1 MNLLIR
7 KYLPSKTNLIIS
19 LFIFFSVLKTADCY
33 SQWILQ
39 YHSSQVI
46 LDIRFINKKTG
57 WACGNNQILKTTNG
71 GDNWSQQSIPSTGYF
86 TQIHPVNDSVVY
98 VCGWYVILKTTDGG
112 NNWNIVRVGQ
122 NHVPELAGL
131 WFIDEKT
138 GWFCGD
144 RVVMRTTNGG
154 KTFIDSMRMI
164 SSDLN
169 DIHFKDPITGIIV
182 GNGRI
187 FRSTNSGTNWYQV
200 KIPSTFITPFCDRVT
215 FKSDKGWTA
224 SRANIVYKTTNY
236 GISWDSITRIADEHT
251 HSTRSIEFS
260 SSLTGFA
267 GGSDGKIFKTTDGG
281 FNWYFLQTQQF
292 GLGYYVSIFAYNDSL
307 VWAVGGGGNIINTKN
322 GGELLVKIPETG
334 FNEISEFTLLQNY
347 PNPFNPATKI
357 EYAIPKDNF
366 VNIKIYNL
374 LGKEIMSLVD
384 DLKKAGRYEI
394 SFDGSNL
401 PSGVY
406 YYKIKA
412 GSPREAGGF
421 EQVRKMLLIK

>member
-19 LFIFFSVLKTADCY
+19 LFILFSVLKAGDCY

-39 YHSSQVI
+39 YNSPLAISDV
-46 LDIRFINKKTG
+46 RFINKKTG

-71 GDNWSQQSIPSTGYF
+71 GENWNQQSIPSTGYF
-86 TQIHPVNDSVVY
+86 TQIHPVNDTVVY
-98 VCGWYVILKTTDGG
+98 LCGWYVILKTTDGG
-112 NNWNIVRVGQ
+112 SNWNIVRVGQ
-122 NHVPELAGL
+122 DQAPELAGL
-131 WFIDEKT
+131 WFNDENT

-154 KTFIDSMRMI
+154 NTFIDSTRL
-164 SSDLN
+164 SNSTY
-169 DIHFKDPITGIIV
+169 DIHFKNDSTGVIA
-182 GNGRI
+182 GYSKM
-187 FRSTNSGTNWYQV
+187 FRTTNSGTNWYSV
-200 KIPSTFITPFCDRVT
+200 ILPSSLATPFCDRVT
-215 FKSDKGWTA
+215 FIGDTGWTA
-224 SRANIVYKTTNY
+224 SWGNIVFRTTNY
-236 GISWDSITRIADEHT
+236 GVSWDSITRIADEHT
-251 HSTRSIEFS
+251 HSTRCIEFS
-260 SSLTGFA
+260 SSLTGYA
-267 GGSDGKIFKTTDGG
+267 GGRNGKIFKTTNGG
-281 FNWYFLQTQQF
+281 YSWTQQQQNL
-292 GLGYYVSIFAYNDSL
+292 GLASLISIYSTNDSL
-307 VWAVGGGGNIINTKN
+307 IWAVGGAIYHTNN
-322 GGELLVKIPETG
+322 GGLTIIKKTDLSIN
-334 FNEISEFTLLQNY
+334 NEFMLYQNY
-347 PNPFNPATKI
+347 PNPFTPTTKI

>member
-33 SQWILQ
+33 SQWFLQ

-112 NNWNIVRVGQ
+112 NNWTIIRVGQ
-122 NHVPELAGL
+122 DQAPELAGL
-131 WFIDEKT
+131 WFINENT

-154 KTFIDSMRMI
+154 KTFIDSMNMPTE
-164 SSDLN
+164 LK
-169 DIHFKDPITGIIV
+169 DIHFKNESEGVII
-182 GNGRI
+182 GYALAYKTI
-187 FRSTNSGTNWYQV
+187 NSGVNWYSV
-200 KIPSTFITPFCDRVT
+200 ILPSSVATPFCDRVT
-215 FKSDKGWTA
+215 FIGDTGWTA
-224 SRANIVYKTTNY
+224 SWGNIVFKTTNY
-236 GISWDSITRIADEHT
+236 GVSWDSITRIADEHT
-251 HSTRSIEFS
+251 YSTRCIEFS
-260 SSLTGFA
+260 SLITGYA

-281 FNWYFLQTQQF
+281 FNWHILQTQQF

-334 FNEISEFTLLQNY
+334 FNEISEFALFQNY
-347 PNPFNPATKI
+347 PNPFNPKT
-357 EYAIPKDNF
+357 
-366 VNIKIYNL
+366 NIKFDVIINTFIKLEIFDMLGRNVLTLINERLQPGTYELSYDMSDLNSGIYL
-374 LGKEIMSLVD
+374 YKLSAE
-384 DLKKAGRYEI
+384 
-394 SFDGSNL
+394 SFS
-401 PSGVY
+401 
-406 YYKIKA
+406 KTM
-412 GSPREAGGF
+412 
-421 EQVRKMLLIK
+421 KMLLIK

>member
-7 KYLPSKTNLIIS
+7 KYLPSKTKLIVS
-19 LFIFFSVLKTADCY
+19 LFIFFSILKTAESY

-39 YHSSQVI
+39 YNSPLAISDV
-46 LDIRFINKKTG
+46 RFINKKTG

-71 GDNWSQQSIPSTGYF
+71 GDKWILQSVPTIGYF
-86 TQIHPVNDSVVY
+86 RQVHPVNDSVVY
-98 VCGWYVILKTTDGG
+98 VCGWYVILKTSDGG
-112 NNWNIVRVGQ
+112 NKWNIVRVGQ
-122 NHVPELAGL
+122 EQAPQLDGL
-131 WFIDEKT
+131 WFNDENT

-154 KTFIDSMRMI
+154 KTFIDSARL
-164 SSDLN
+164 SNSTY
-169 DIHFKDPITGIIV
+169 DIHFKNDSTGVIA
-182 GNGRI
+182 GYSKM
-187 FRSTNSGTNWYQV
+187 FRTTNSGTNWYSV
-200 KIPSTFITPFCDRVT
+200 ILPSTIATPFCDRVT
-215 FKSDKGWTA
+215 FIGDTGWTA
-224 SRANIVYKTTNY
+224 SWGNIVFRTTNY
-236 GISWDSITRIADEHT
+236 GISWDSISRIADEHT
-251 HSTRSIEFS
+251 HSTSSIEFS
-260 SSLTGFA
+260 SSVIGYA
-267 GGSDGKIFKTTDGG
+267 GGRYGKIFKTTNGG
-281 FNWYFLQTQQF
+281 YNWRILQTDQF
-292 GLGYYVSIFAYNDSL
+292 GLGDYVSIYTFNDSL

-406 YYKIKA
+406 YYKIKV